1 MSSRRRTGFSEGK
14 GAIPVDLF
22 LKRRSLRTGS
32 STTSTLQPS
41 SRDRCCSRSSEPAE
55 IVKTATRKAFSQADR
70 DIDVGGIGLST
81 GRGAKQG
88 NTHHANGAELLFM
101 LPQGT
106 YHLVAVHGFILPYLL
121 LPQ

>member
-1 MSSRRRTGFSEGK
+1 LETLLAHGFFDYVHFTAEQSGQM
-14 GAIPVDLF
+14 LF
-22 LKRRSLRTGS
+22 KVF
-32 STTSTLQPS
+32 
-41 SRDRCCSRSSEPAE
+41 EPAE

-88 NTHHANGAELLFM
+88 NTRYAKGAELLFM

-106 YHLVAVHGFILPYLL
+106 YHLVAVHGFILPYLTSPIRAL
-121 LPQ
+121 